1 MTPEQEAELR
11 DYAEEGTM
19 PPKRRALI
27 QAALD
32 EVDRLKKQLAK
43 QMTPLEKGLRRALL
57 PGRCPERGCGM
68 ERFRTTNGS
77 VCANGHE
84 AEKQRDWTCGEPPN
98 TWVEGDTSLGCGHE
112 YELPPK
118 KKRKRGQRVNEAR
131 TTTCPSCGHI
141 DALYSRSAS

>member
-32 EVDRLKKQLAK
+32 EIDRLKKQLAK

-84 AEKQRDWTCGEPPN
+84 AEKQRDWTCGKSPSVG
-98 TWVEGDTSLGCGHE
+98 VETIGCGTI
-112 YELPPK
+112 YERPPR
-118 KKRKRGQRVNEAR
+118 RKRRRGERVNEAR

>member
-1 MTPEQEAELR
+1 MTPEQVAELR

-57 PGRCPERGCGM
+57 PDRCPERGCGM
-68 ERFRTTNGS
+68 ERFRTSAGS

-84 AEKQRDWTCGEPPN
+84 AEKQRDWTCGKRPSGG
-98 TWVEGDTSLGCGHE
+98 VETIGCGTI
-112 YELPPK
+112 YECPPRR
-118 KKRKRGQRVNEAR
+118 KRRRGQRVNEAR

-141 DALYSRSAS
+141 DALYARLGP